1 MRVTSKG
8 QVTIPRDLR
17 ELIGIEPNSEVVF
30 TVEDGRLML
39 TPKNGAEAV
48 QEQKRLAGLMQT
60 LARLEGTGDPE
71 LDADALMQMTRDPK
85 GYRTYFPDAPLISPE
100 THPL

>member
-39 TPKNGAEAV
+39 TPKNGAEA
-48 QEQKRLAGLMQT
+48 QHEKKRLAGLMET

-71 LDADALMQMTRDPK
+71 LDADALMQMTRD
-85 GYRTYFPDAPLISPE
+85 R
-100 THPL
+100 